1 MKIKITK
8 KNRNTFLALLILF
21 LSIVISCIIG
31 FGNFLVSTDISS
43 GNSGNIVNDPVCYN
57 SNTGIYYTTIEKA
70 LEDANTRSD
79 ADTIIVLPGTNPTIT
94 RNCTISSNDSLIVS
108 YDDGGTRGNRN
119 AADDFYSGNT
129 YHNKTVTFVSTVT
142 ISEGISLTNYG
153 LIENYAE
160 IVAASQN
167 QWGGFPTRNCTQFL
181 LEANAKIL
189 NYGTINGFGYFN
201 ESSSNNGSEII
212 SYSGSIIHLPF
223 SIFFRGGTATV
234 ALTGG
239 LSFIV
244 SIVNDLS
251 SSKIF
256 PFDQYEI
263 TNVTANTVIY
273 SGCYIY
279 AHFCFNLSDPASG
292 DSRKSFTEQINLV
305 GDKNLSN
312 CLFKLHDNSF
322 MNMKY
327 NGVENGINPI
337 KLDFYGGMDMEE
349 VSITLN
355 LTVAGISASRTLNS
369 SEYYFP
375 FCYNMNISLNALDED
390 GEATYNFDNLLKF
403 MPGSSLFV
411 NERVTLN
418 LTGTTVVYKDVSS
431 GDVGALYKSGYGDAN
446 FVILGEVY
454 ANNFAGFVS
463 TDSNDSLL
471 LVSGSSSITTQEL
484 VSNNDDANYYTY
496 TNNASA
502 FINNENNLE
511 NIKSNYLY
519 EGRGK
524 YWIESS
530 IVLIKQK
537 NIESITIYDN
547 SGRYYE
553 NRDYIDANLNVT
565 INIKYADL
573 PNKKLIINGF
583 DYSSSITST
592 EYSINLTIG
601 NGGLIIEAYAG
612 VYTLSVTT
620 YNASFSIIDEETN
633 SYGSGDDIVYGTN
646 LTFKFSCNETVSRVI
661 INGQTYN
668 YTDTEECAVGTF
680 NIQVTGDINITIISG
695 IRKLSSDVDTGLTGK
710 YKITGTA
717 LLNDNEVI
725 MNQSLTIEYTRRL
738 TTKKKLTIY
747 NNGNLEIENTYEPT
761 DVNIFGTGNIS
772 INYTIVSVNGDISI
786 KIA

>member
-8 KNRNTFLALLILF
+8 KHRNTFLALLILF
-21 LSIVISCIIG
+21 LSIVVSCIVG

-43 GNSGNIVNDPVCYN
+43 GSSGNIVNDPVCYN

-70 LEDANTRSD
+70 LEDANIRSD

-108 YDDGGTRGNRN
+108 YDDGGTRGNWN

-129 YHNKTVTFVSTVT
+129 YHNKTVTYVSTVT

-153 LIENYAE
+153 LIENYGE
-160 IVAASQN
+160 IVAASGN
-167 QWGGFPTRNCTQFL
+167 QRGGFPARNCTQFL

-223 SIFFRGGTATV
+223 SILFRGGTATV

-239 LSFIV
+239 LGFIV
-244 SIVNDLS
+244 SIVSDLS

-263 TNVTANTVIY
+263 TNISTNTVIY

-279 AHFCFNLSDPASG
+279 AHFCFNLSDSVSG
-292 DSRKSFTEQINLV
+292 DSRKSFTAQINLV

-355 LTVAGISASRTLNS
+355 LTVSGISASRTLNS

-390 GEATYNFDNLLKF
+390 SGATYNFDNLLKF
-403 MPGSSLFV
+403 MPGSSLLV

-431 GDVGALYKSGYGDAN
+431 EYVGALYKSGYGDAN

-463 TDSNDSLL
+463 TDSNGSLL
-471 LVSGSSSITTQEL
+471 LVSGSSSVTTQEL
-484 VSNNDDANYYTY
+484 VSNNDEANYYTY

-511 NIKSNYLY
+511 NIKSNFLY

-547 SGRYYE
+547 SGRY
-553 NRDYIDANLNVT
+553 
-565 INIKYADL
+565 
-573 PNKKLIINGF
+573 
-583 DYSSSITST
+583 
-592 EYSINLTIG
+592 
-601 NGGLIIEAYAG
+601 
-612 VYTLSVTT
+612 
-620 YNASFSIIDEETN
+620 
-633 SYGSGDDIVYGTN
+633 
-646 LTFKFSCNETVSRVI
+646 
-661 INGQTYN
+661 
-668 YTDTEECAVGTF
+668 
-680 NIQVTGDINITIISG
+680 
-695 IRKLSSDVDTGLTGK
+695 
-710 YKITGTA
+710 
-717 LLNDNEVI
+717 
-725 MNQSLTIEYTRRL
+725 
-738 TTKKKLTIY
+738 
-747 NNGNLEIENTYEPT
+747 
-761 DVNIFGTGNIS
+761 
-772 INYTIVSVNGDISI
+772 
-786 KIA
+786 